1 MAGELVGR
9 SGGREEGVGAFELR
23 GRGLVV
29 LIGCGVGGVLV
40 GGYRFVPVLLSV
52 LLVFVLH
59 VRGNKTEINY
69 ISEINP

>member
-1 MAGELVGR
+1 
-9 SGGREEGVGAFELR
+9 
-23 GRGLVV
+23 
-29 LIGCGVGGVLV
+29 
-40 GGYRFVPVLLSV
+40 LLSV